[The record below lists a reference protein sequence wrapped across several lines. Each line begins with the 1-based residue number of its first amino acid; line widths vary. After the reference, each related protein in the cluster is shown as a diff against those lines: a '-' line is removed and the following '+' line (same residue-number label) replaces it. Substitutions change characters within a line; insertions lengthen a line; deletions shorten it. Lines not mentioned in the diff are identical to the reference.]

1 MDYQSLVDT
10 LSPDI
15 VARLRQ
21 GIETGR
27 WPDGQP
33 VSAAQREHSLQA
45 VIAWEQRHVPEAD
58 RVGYIDKGR
67 KAGISPAGEANK
79 EEQLRWVTQSEEPT
93 QPEDDGL

>member
-1 MDYQSLVDT
+1 MDYQSLIDT

-27 WPDGQP
+27 WPDGQLVTP
-33 VSAAQREHSLQA
+33 EQREHSLQA
-45 VIAWEQRHVPEAD
+45 VIAWEQQHLSEKD

-67 KAGISPAGEANK
+67 KAAASAGNELGT
-79 EEQLRWVTQSEEPT
+79 EQQLRWVAQSEGKK
-93 QPEDDGL
+93 Q

>member
-1 MDYQSLVDT
+1 MDYQSLIDQ

-27 WPDGQP
+27 WPDGQTVTP
-33 VSAAQREHSLQA
+33 EQREHSLRA
-45 VIAWEQRHVPEAD
+45 VIAWEQQHLPQEQ

-67 KAGISPAGEANK
+67 KATAADAAGQAQ
-79 EEQLRWVTQSEEPT
+79 EQLRWVSRN
-93 QPEDDGL
+93 EDSK

>member
-1 MDYQSLVDT
+1 MDYQSLIET
-10 LSPDI
+10 LSPEI

-33 VSAAQREHSLQA
+33 LTPAQREHSLQA
-45 VIAWEQRHVPEAD
+45 VIAWEQQHVPEAE

-67 KAGISPAGEANK
+67 KAAAAPGRDSDK
-79 EEQLRWVTQSEEPT
+79 EEQLRWVTQGEEST
-93 QPEDDGL
+93 QLKDDVK

>member
-1 MDYQSLVDT
+1 MDYQTLIDN

-33 VSAAQREHSLQA
+33 LTPEQREHSLQA
-45 VIAWEQRHVPEAD
+45 VIAWEQKNLPPEQ
-58 RVGYIDKGR
+58 RVGYIDKGK
-67 KAGISPAGEANK
+67 KAAPGSATADTAEM
-79 EEQLRWVTQSEEPT
+79 RWVNDAGDES
-93 QPEDDGL
+93 

>member
-1 MDYQSLVDT
+1 MDYQTLIDT

-33 VSAAQREHSLQA
+33 LTPEQREHSLQA
-45 VIAWEQRHVPEAD
+45 VIAWEQQHLPED
-58 RVGYIDKGR
+58 QRVGFIDKGK
-67 KAGISPAGEANK
+67 KAKASASRGGGTQ
-79 EEQLRWVTQSEEPT
+79 QLRWAEQNK
-93 QPEDDGL
+93 DGTE

>member
-1 MDYQSLVDT
+1 MDYQSLIDQ

-15 VARLRQ
+15 VARLRK

-33 VSAAQREHSLQA
+33 VTPEQREHSLRA
-45 VIAWEQRHVPEAD
+45 VIAWEQQHLPEQE

-67 KAGISPAGEANK
+67 KADAAARSQAQG
-79 EEQLRWVTQSEEPT
+79 EEQLRWVSQGEGDE
-93 QPEDDGL
+93 Q